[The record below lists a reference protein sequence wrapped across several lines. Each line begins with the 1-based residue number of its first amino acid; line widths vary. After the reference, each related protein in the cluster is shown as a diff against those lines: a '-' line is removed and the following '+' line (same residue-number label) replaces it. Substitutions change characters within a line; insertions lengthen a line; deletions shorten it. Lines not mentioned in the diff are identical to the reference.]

1 MEQKDKKTERI
12 EQAQK
17 VASVIDK
24 GVSKADEV
32 MDSAKK
38 KAGAVGSKVQV
49 GLVIVAILAMIRDS
63 GMIWILAG
71 VLAILFSGK
80 LIEMYK
86 KMSEKKEEQ
95 PKSEEK
101 K

>member
-17 VASVIDK
+17 VASAIDK
-24 GVSKADEV
+24 SVTKADEA
-32 MDSAKK
+32 MDSVKK

-63 GMIWILAG
+63 GMVWILAG

-80 LIEMYK
+80 IIEIYS
-86 KMSEKKEEQ
+86 KMSEKKEEKQ
-95 PKSEEK
+95 KTEEK